1 MAANRATKKL
11 VNTVQPS
18 KQALQNI
25 GKTPGFE
32 KVGTALRKGTTIK
45 QYK

>member
-1 MAANRATKKL
+1 MAAKKKL
-11 VNTVQPS
+11 VNTVQFS
-18 KQALQNI
+18 KGDLEDI

-45 QYK
+45 KYK